1 MCAIVHTLRDLRTMI
16 DCVCNI
22 FVYFY
27 YLCENKF
34 VDVVRINGLFVLLLS
49 ISISA
54 HRHDKAKQRWMDY
67 CQYFQHSSSVIHPC
81 DLCVCVCAVPMDDFY
96 VCCFSFVQDESL
108 LIEEPN
114 SDCLVAF

>member
-1 MCAIVHTLRDLRTMI
+1 MI

-81 DLCVCVCAVPMDDFY
+81 DVCVCVCAVPMDDFY
-96 VCCFSFVQDESL
+96 VCYFSFVQVESL